1 MVDSQPPEAG
11 LVRAKKPELL
21 EFAEARSDEI
31 RDALARRV
39 DPDLFLSVLSNSMRK
54 NAKLL
59 ECTKQSF
66 YQSLM
71 ETAGL
76 GLVPGL
82 GQAAIVP
89 FYDSRTKKTNATLIV
104 MYQGFIELFHRSGFI
119 SGIEAE
125 VVRDGDIIEVEL
137 GLDRKLKHVRK
148 AKFEQ
153 GKNVIGAYSV
163 ITMKDGHRQF
173 EYMEL
178 DELNAIKNRSRGFQ
192 SGHSPWQSDLEEMH
206 KKTPLRRLAKW
217 VPKSRDIA
225 RALEVDEVPD
235 LENTGAIDAD
245 WVAEEKAEEKKEEDA
260 AVEAEI
266 NEQSE
271 EGAWE

>member
-1 MVDSQPPEAG
+1 
-11 LVRAKKPELL
+11 
-21 EFAEARSDEI
+21 
-31 RDALARRV
+31 
-39 DPDLFLSVLSNSMRK
+39 
-54 NAKLL
+54 
-59 ECTKQSF
+59 
-66 YQSLM
+66 
-71 ETAGL
+71 
-76 GLVPGL
+76 
-82 GQAAIVP
+82 
-89 FYDSRTKKTNATLIV
+89 
-104 MYQGFIELFHRSGFI
+104 QGFIELFHRSGFI
-119 SGIEAE
+119 SGVEAE
-125 VVRDGDIIEVEL
+125 VVRDGDEFEVEL
-137 GLDRKLKHVRK
+137 GLDRKLRHVRK
-148 AKFEQ
+148 APFKKGE
-153 GKNVIGAYSV
+153 NVTGAYAI
-163 ITMKDGHRQF
+163 ITMKDGYRQF
-173 EYMEL
+173 EYMPL

-235 LENTGAIDAD
+235 LENSGAIDAD